1 MSAGLMAVTATSLT
15 KTGLTLAPHLH
26 PSISL
31 FPNLPQLLLTT
42 RSNSARDYNSSDV
55 SSESIRGARLSA
67 CGIDGSHELLA
78 GEESNIGAARIED
91 LQQE

>member
-1 MSAGLMAVTATSLT
+1 MAVTATPLT
-15 KTGLTLAPHLH
+15 KSGLTLAPHLH
-26 PSISL
+26 PTTPLS
-31 FPNLPQLLLTT
+31 PNLRQLLLTT
-42 RSNSARDYNSSDV
+42 GSNSARDYNSGDV

-91 LQQE
+91 LQQK